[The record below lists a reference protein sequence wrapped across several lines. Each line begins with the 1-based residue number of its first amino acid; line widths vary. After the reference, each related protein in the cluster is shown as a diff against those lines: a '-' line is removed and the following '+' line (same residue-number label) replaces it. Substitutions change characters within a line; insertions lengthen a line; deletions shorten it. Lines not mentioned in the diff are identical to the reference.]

1 MKYLKFEYISIMIF
15 FWSTIIFCGILAL
28 APLAIAI
35 TLTIILHD
43 CLPLLLLLVAPFS
56 ISIMLC
62 IIGLIID
69 EMRDVKEEYETRKK
83 LYKIIGL
90 K

>member
-1 MKYLKFEYISIMIF
+1 MKYLKFEYISTMIF
-15 FWSTIIFCGILAL
+15 FWSMIIFCGILAL

-35 TLTIILHD
+35 TFTIVLHE
-43 CLPLLLLLVAPFS
+43 CLFLIFLLIVP
-56 ISIMLC
+56 ISVSMMLC
-62 IIGLIID
+62 IIGVIID